1 MLKEIVMKRQDS
13 KRQGSKCH
21 GSRPA
26 KTARKLSDAI
36 LITRYLDLQRLR
48 DEVRRAE
55 ARFAPA
61 SLKKASLSQSA
72 SGSAPHMRKKGPKV
86 VDFHSGP

>member
-1 MLKEIVMKRQDS
+1 MKRQDS
-13 KRQGSKCH
+13 KHQ

-26 KTARKLSDAI
+26 KMARTLSDAI

-61 SLKKASLSQSA
+61 TVKKASISRSA
-72 SGSAPHMRKKGPKV
+72 SRSAPHMRAKGPKV

>member
-13 KRQGSKCH
+13 KRQ